1 MMGGYVDDGRQI
13 STALDMG
20 MVFNKESMRFEY
32 SELILNED
40 LEAKEHGE
48 SENERMAKR
57 CRVAMEAIN
66 EDLKFT
72 TETQEEFCN
81 ERLPTL
87 DFEVW
92 LGEDLKVCH
101 SYYQKPMK
109 TPFVIMERSAMS
121 NHQKY

>member
-1 MMGGYVDDGRQI
+1 
-13 STALDMG
+13 
-20 MVFNKESMRFEY
+20 
-32 SELILNED
+32 
-40 LEAKEHGE
+40 
-48 SENERMAKR
+48 MAKR

-92 LGEDLKVCH
+92 LGEDPTQSGLG
-101 SYYQKPMK
+101 
-109 TPFVIMERSAMS
+109 
-121 NHQKY
+121 